1 MNLDKIGFIGL
12 GLIGGSLAKAIK
24 VQYKTCKIIAFDIDT
39 TSLETALNEK
49 IIDDYTT
56 VIDNNFQDCQIIFL
70 CAPVENNIEALN
82 KLLPIVNKDCII
94 TDVGSTKEKII
105 DAAIGMN
112 CDNHFIGGHPMA
124 GSEKSGI
131 TAADSHLFENAYY
144 ILTPLPATSEDKI
157 DLLQT
162 IITDIGA
169 LPIVIEPSKHD
180 FITATISHV
189 PHIIASTLV
198 NLVSE
203 LDTPDKHMHTLAAGG
218 FKDITRIASSSPDMW
233 EQICSTNNTQI
244 TKVIDRFQQELS
256 LIKESI
262 AKCNNENIYSFFSSS
277 RDYRNTFS
285 DKNTGF
291 IMKSYKITVDVIDKP
306 GIIAEIATLL
316 SNNNINIKNIGINNN
331 REHQEGVLEIVF
343 YDLDSQNKS
352 IEILVGM
359 NYRVYV

>member
-1 MNLDKIGFIGL
+1 MNLDKIGFVGL

-24 VQYKTCKIIAFDIDT
+24 NQYTTCEIIAYDT
-39 TSLETALNEK
+39 NTPSLETALTEN
-49 IIDDYTT
+49 IIDKYTT
-56 VIDNNFQDCQIIFL
+56 VIDNNFGDCQIIFL
-70 CAPVENNIEALN
+70 CAPVKNNIEALEH
-82 KLLPIVNKDCII
+82 LLPLINEDCII

-105 DAAIGMN
+105 DAAKNMN
-112 CDNHFIGGHPMA
+112 CNNNFIGGHPMA
-124 GSEKSGI
+124 GSEKNGI

-144 ILTPLPATSEDKI
+144 ILTPLPTIDEDKI
-157 DLLQT
+157 NMLQT
-162 IITDIGA
+162 IITSIGA

-203 LDTPDKHMHTLAAGG
+203 LDTSDKHMHTLAAGG
-218 FKDITRIASSSPDMW
+218 FKDITRIASSSPNMW
-233 EQICSTNNTQI
+233 QQICLTNNKQI

-256 LIKESI
+256 SIKESI
-262 AKCNNENIYSFFSSS
+262 DKYDTQNIYSFFSSA

-291 IMKSYKITVDVIDKP
+291 ILKSYKITVDVIDKP
-306 GIIAEIATLL
+306 GIIAEISSLL
-316 SNNNINIKNIGINNN
+316 SDKHINIKNIGINNN

-343 YDLDSQNKS
+343 YDLESQEKS
-352 IEILVGM
+352 IEILEYM
-359 NYRVYV
+359 NYKVYL